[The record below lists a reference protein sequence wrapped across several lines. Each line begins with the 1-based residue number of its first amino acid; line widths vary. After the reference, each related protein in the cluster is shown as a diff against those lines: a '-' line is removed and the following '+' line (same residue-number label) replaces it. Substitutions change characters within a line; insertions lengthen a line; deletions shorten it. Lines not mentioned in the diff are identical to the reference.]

1 MVKIN
6 STKLR
11 VEIESWK
18 RSSKSFLEA
27 YKRERRNINVREQKK
42 KRKKERGYKPREIWF
57 GRGSL
62 IWLNQNNI
70 WFLGS
75 NKS

>member
-27 YKRERRNINVREQKK
+27 YKRERRNINVREQEKREK
-42 KRKKERGYKPREIWF
+42 KREDINQ
-57 GRGSL
+57 GRFDLEEVVWYG
-62 IWLNQNNI
+62 
-70 WFLGS
+70 
-75 NKS
+75 

>member
-11 VEIESWK
+11 VVIESWK
-18 RSSKSFLEA
+18 RSSRSFLEV
-27 YKRERRNINVREQKK
+27 YKRERKNINVKEQKK
-42 KRKKERGYKPREIWF
+42 REKKRGYKPMEIWF

-62 IWLNQNNI
+62 V
-70 WFLGS
+70 
-75 NKS
+75 

>member
-27 YKRERRNINVREQKK
+27 YKRERRNINVREQEK
-42 KRKKERGYKPREIWF
+42 KREDINQ
-57 GRGSL
+57 GRFDLEEVVWYG
-62 IWLNQNNI
+62 
-70 WFLGS
+70 
-75 NKS
+75 

>member
-27 YKRERRNINVREQKK
+27 YKRERRNINVREQE
-42 KRKKERGYKPREIWF
+42 KREKNREDINQ
-57 GRGSL
+57 GRFDLEEVVWYG
-62 IWLNQNNI
+62 
-70 WFLGS
+70 
-75 NKS
+75 

>member
-18 RSSKSFLEA
+18 RSSRSFLEV
-27 YKRERRNINVREQKK
+27 YKRERRNINAREQKK
-42 KRKKERGYKPREIWF
+42 EKKREDINQ
-57 GRGSL
+57 GRFDLEEAVWYS
-62 IWLNQNNI
+62 
-70 WFLGS
+70 
-75 NKS
+75 